1 MNRIRKN
8 VLIPALTAA
17 FLAAPAG
24 LRAQRVR
31 PDRLQYLAVLMDGK
45 KIGYAIA
52 DFKTKDGKACT
63 HMKMVMTVGR
73 GAIQMTIEI
82 DRRDFET
89 IDGKPLS
96 FAQSIKQGPIGQ
108 TIEGRID
115 QAGKLHVTTTAGGQ
129 TRKKTVDWPKGAV
142 LEYGGDLITRK
153 AGLKPGTTVSLKT
166 FDAMSLSV
174 MNVAA
179 TVAKKKKVDLLGRV
193 VMLTEINAVVKG
205 RTGSMTMT
213 TYVDDDH
220 NTLKTVTPM
229 MGMKLELVECSKR
242 IALGP
247 NDSIDLFSKF
257 ILASPVPLE
266 NLPSRKSISYT
277 IAPTSGEAKLSFPTT
292 DNQTVKQIA
301 GGRVVVTVAPAAPP
315 TGAAF
320 PYTGSNARALKAL
333 KSTQFIQC
341 DDKTIKDL
349 ARRAVGSTRDAGEA
363 VKRIQKFVGSYI
375 DDKNLSVGY
384 ASALEVAQ
392 SREGDCSEHAV
403 LVAAL
408 CRAVGIP
415 AEVVNGVVY
424 VKRLRKRSAVF
435 GPHAWNRALV
445 GDKWVGLDAALED
458 YDAGHIAL
466 VCGDANPD
474 SFLGIVNT
482 LGLFRIVAVSNKAPA
497 GGSPARPAPAP
508 AGRHGGAGRVHDA
521 KRGFSIVPPPGWRNV
536 GKSGGTFMNYSG
548 PTAAGAH
555 FAVNFNVKITKTPGL
570 TAREIPKI
578 ILQLHKFYAGK
589 LTAYKPV
596 QSGRVTIDGRR
607 AGFMTGAF
615 KVKDL
620 EVRNHQFVI
629 VTEGGRCCWI
639 TFTCPTRDFARNR
652 PLFEKTAK
660 SARID

>member
-1 MNRIRKN
+1 MNRIGKTT
-8 VLIPALTAA
+8 LALGLTVAL
-17 FLAAPAG
+17 FAAPAD
-24 LRAQRVR
+24 LRAQRVP

-45 KIGYAIA
+45 KIGYVIA
-52 DFKTKDGKACT
+52 DFKTKGDKAYT
-63 HMKMVMTVGR
+63 NMKMVMTVGR
-73 GAIQMTIEI
+73 GAIQLTIEV
-82 DRRDFET
+82 DRRDVET

-96 FAQSIKQGPIGQ
+96 FTQSMKQGPIGQ

-115 QAGKLHVTTTAGGQ
+115 QAGKLHVTTTSGGQ
-129 TRKKTVDWPKGAV
+129 TQKKTMDWPKGAV
-142 LEYGGDLITRK
+142 LEHGGDLITRK
-153 AGLKPGTTVSLKT
+153 AGLKPGTTVALRT
-166 FDAMSLSV
+166 FDASSMSV
-174 MNVAA
+174 MDVTA
-179 TVAKKKKVDLLGRV
+179 TVGKKKKVDLLGRV
-193 VMLTEINAVVKG
+193 VMLTEINATVKG

-213 TYVDDDH
+213 TYVDDKH
-220 NTLKTVTPM
+220 NTLKTVMPM
-229 MGMKLELVECSKR
+229 MGMKVELIECSKR

-277 IAPTSGEAKLSFPTT
+277 IAPTSADAKLTFPTT

-301 GGRVVVTVAPAAPP
+301 GGRVVVTVTPAAPP
-315 TGAAF
+315 TGATF
-320 PYTGSNARALKAL
+320 PYKGSDAKALKAL

-349 ARRAVGSTRDAGEA
+349 AQRAVGSTRDAAEA
-363 VKRIQKFVGSYI
+363 VKRIRKFVGSYI

-384 ASALEVAQ
+384 ASALEVAK

-415 AEVVNGVVY
+415 AEVVNGVAY
-424 VKRLRKRSAVF
+424 VKRLRGRSAVF

-445 GDKWVGLDAALED
+445 GDKWVGLDAALGG

-466 VCGDANPD
+466 ACGDANPD

-482 LGLFRIVAVSNKAPA
+482 LGLFKIVAVSNKAPA
-497 GGSPARPAPAP
+497 GGSSAKPAPAP

-536 GKSGGTFMNYSG
+536 GKSGSNFMSFIG
-548 PTAAGAH
+548 PADDIN
-555 FAVNFNVKITKTPGL
+555 FAVNFNVNITKTPGV
-570 TAREIPKI
+570 TARQIPKM
-578 ILQLHKFYAGK
+578 ILQLQKVYAGK
-589 LTAYKPV
+589 LSAYKPV

-607 AGFMTGAF
+607 AGFMSGTF
-615 KVKDL
+615 KDRDL
-620 EVRNHQFVI
+620 EFRNLQFVI
-629 VTEGGRCCWI
+629 VTKGGRCCWI
-639 TFTCPTRDFARNR
+639 TFTCLAKDFARSR